1 MIEKPKISVI
11 VPIYNVEAYLDRC
24 LDSIVNQTYK
34 NLEIIL
40 VDDGSPDGCSQL
52 CDEWSRRDNR
62 IIVMHKENGGLSDA
76 RNAGLEIAS
85 GDFIGFVDSDDWIE
99 SDMYECLYDLLCRF
113 SADIAICGSNSVDS
127 EGRVVGV
134 GKFPKKVVGYE
145 DVVVFE
151 DEKIMEAHLKK
162 TNDINSGV
170 WNKLYRKSI
179 VHGIR
184 FPKSKLYE
192 DVFTMYKYLDRAKR
206 VVKTRTHK
214 YNYYQREDSICR
226 KSFTIKNFDS
236 VQANNER
243 YEYIKANYPNL
254 ETMARERL
262 LVNLLSIGFRLAKED
277 QISEFRVEML
287 KSIKESNHLSVRNCG
302 LSLKQRWG
310 IRLMRINLNA
320 FQMMTKLMYC

>member
-1 MIEKPKISVI
+1 MELISII
-11 VPIYNVEAYLDRC
+11 VPVYNVESYLERC
-24 LDSIVNQTYK
+24 INSILNQTYK
-34 NLEIIL
+34 NLEIVI
-40 VDDGSPDGCSQL
+40 VNDGSTDQSGMICNRLSKQ
-52 CDEWSRRDNR
+52 DSRIK
-62 IIVMHKENGGLSDA
+62 IIHKENGGLSDA

-99 SDMYECLYDLLCRF
+99 SDMYECLYDLLCRYN
-113 SADIAICGSNSVDS
+113 ADIAICGSNSVDS
-127 EGRVVGV
+127 EGKVVGV

-151 DEKIMEAHLKK
+151 DEKIMEAHLEK

-170 WNKLYRKSI
+170 WNKLYRKNI

-192 DVFTMYKYLDRAKR
+192 DVFTMYKYLNRAKK

-214 YNYYQREDSICR
+214 YNYYQRDDSICR

-243 YEYIKANYPNL
+243 YEFIKANYPNL
-254 ETMARERL
+254 ESMARERL
-262 LVNLLSIGFRLAKED
+262 LVNLLGVGFRLAKEG

-287 KSIKESNHLSVRNCG
+287 KSIKESKHLSVRNCG

-310 IRLMRINLNA
+310 ICLMRINLKA
-320 FQMMTKLMYC
+320 FQIMTKLMYC